1 MSWHNVYAIQRGIAT
16 GLRCRGAEC
25 LLVSY
30 RSLALPAAM
39 CLSIQLSGV
48 DVSHSSFIYGH
59 NALYNV

>member
-16 GLRCRGAEC
+16 GLLPRRGVIASI
-25 LLVSY
+25 LQVAS
-30 RSLALPAAM
+30 SSVQ
-39 CLSIQLSGV
+39 CLSIQLSWV